1 MVDAEGMKTILKVG
15 DAKRILS
22 NISEIV
28 EGTVFVWI
36 DEISVFFLTTNLLT
50 KPFFVEVLHGYRR
63 FCCIRYTAS
72 TNYAYCGI
80 LYLYT

>member
-28 EGTVFVWI
+28 EGTVFV
-36 DEISVFFLTTNLLT
+36 
-50 KPFFVEVLHGYRR
+50 
-63 FCCIRYTAS
+63 
-72 TNYAYCGI
+72 
-80 LYLYT
+80 

>member
-50 KPFFVEVLHGYRR
+50 KPFFKTIY
-63 FCCIRYTAS
+63 
-72 TNYAYCGI
+72 
-80 LYLYT
+80 